1 MRRASR
7 FGRVLKLDEP
17 FLHKLVHSVCDL
29 MSDAY
34 PELNEKSTHIKLVI
48 GTEETLFNT
57 TLGRGIN
64 HLEKLIGSIGNEKV
78 ISGDDAFKLY
88 NDTYGFPI
96 DLTQLIARENNL
108 EVDED
113 GFHLQ
118 MSKQKKKLENQANL
132 NYKIKILIGPSYLLK
147 MAQNLLVMNI

>member
-1 MRRASR
+1 
-7 FGRVLKLDEP
+7 
-17 FLHKLVHSVCDL
+17 

-48 GTEETLFNT
+48 GTEETLFNK

-64 HLEKLIGSIGNEKV
+64 RLEKLIDSIGNVKV

-88 NDTYGFPI
+88 DTYGFPI
-96 DLTQLIARENNL
+96 DLTQLIARENNI

-118 MSKQKKKLENQANL
+118 CRSEEKA
-132 NYKIKILIGPSYLLK
+132 KIR
-147 MAQNLLVMNI
+147 